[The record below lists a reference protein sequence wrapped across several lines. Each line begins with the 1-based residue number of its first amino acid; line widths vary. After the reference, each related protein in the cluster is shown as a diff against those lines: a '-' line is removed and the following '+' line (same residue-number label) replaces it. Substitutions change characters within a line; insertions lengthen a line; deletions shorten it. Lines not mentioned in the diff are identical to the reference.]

1 MPLAAEEPTYAF
13 YTRCDQGVHSGSGLV
28 PPYCKDST
36 YAEMYA
42 IVQAVTK
49 VSVNSRHGQVQGLV
63 VDVIPAN
70 HVRSAIYC
78 VRFEGTIAPTITPN
92 PNESWFEAKLV
103 SRI

>member
-1 MPLAAEEPTYAF
+1 MFATVYTDASSSRGTYI
-13 YTRCDQGVHSGSGLV
+13 RIL
-28 PPYCKDST
+28 
-36 YAEMYA
+36 